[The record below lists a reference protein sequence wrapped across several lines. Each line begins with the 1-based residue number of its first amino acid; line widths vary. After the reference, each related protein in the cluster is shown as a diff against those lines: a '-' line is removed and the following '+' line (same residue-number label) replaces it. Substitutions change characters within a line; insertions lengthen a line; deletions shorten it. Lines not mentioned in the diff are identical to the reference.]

1 MPRREIDPDPVLRT
15 VRAYTGAEFEG
26 QLLNRGRGEQLEGVE
41 VVNARDDSREP
52 QRTVEQ
58 PGLRPVSATPP
69 AADAHAQGS
78 ALPVPTRQANQ
89 AGSPSMPGGQ
99 PVAFAFDPSVLQAA
113 AQAATA
119 RRPSVTSASAQAAT
133 PAPVN
138 VPAPAVAP
146 APRVAPAKAAAAS
159 SKAGKATWKEKL
171 IKAGKEAL
179 TFVYAVR
186 RTPSNRIS

>member
-69 AADAHAQGS
+69 AADAHAS
-78 ALPVPTRQANQ
+78 LN
-89 AGSPSMPGGQ
+89 
-99 PVAFAFDPSVLQAA
+99 
-113 AQAATA
+113 
-119 RRPSVTSASAQAAT
+119 
-133 PAPVN
+133 
-138 VPAPAVAP
+138 
-146 APRVAPAKAAAAS
+146 AAS
-159 SKAGKATWKEKL
+159 QSGWLAQHAWRAARGL
-171 IKAGKEAL
+171 CL
-179 TFVYAVR
+179 
-186 RTPSNRIS
+186 